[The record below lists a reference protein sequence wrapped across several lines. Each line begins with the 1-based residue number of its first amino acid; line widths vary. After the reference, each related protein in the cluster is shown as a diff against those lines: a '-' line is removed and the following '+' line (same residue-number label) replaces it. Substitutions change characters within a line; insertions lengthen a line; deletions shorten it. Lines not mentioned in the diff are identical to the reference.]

1 MTSREHH
8 FDHVAAGI
16 ASLDRRDPERV
27 AADEHAL
34 GCDRCAEALRRAE
47 QLMALIDASPPPA
60 LTEEA
65 LARLSRRVTRDT
77 VGARGQAAAH
87 GHAGAHGQA
96 AAWAGLVT
104 VLGASLALS
113 LATGSARGL
122 ALVHGLH
129 CAAIELVAAAVPYGV
144 VVASVVRRR
153 RQSSAAGLAATAAAG
168 ALAAQVYLLFR
179 CADRMLLPHLLVTHT
194 GAVLLAA
201 VLGWIGSATV
211 LRRVGA
217 R

>member
-1 MTSREHH
+1 MTSREH
-8 FDHVAAGI
+8 FDHIAAGI

-65 LARLSRRVTRDT
+65 LARLSRRVTRGVT
-77 VGARGQAAAH
+77 RASVGARGQA
-87 GHAGAHGQA
+87 GAHGQA
-96 AAWAGLVT
+96 VWAGLVA

-168 ALAAQVYLLFR
+168 ALAGQVYLLFR
-179 CADRMLLPHLLVTHT
+179 CADRMLLPHLLVMHT
-194 GAVLLAA
+194 GAVVLAA